1 MKRKILIG
9 LAALAVL
16 LVGALALGQDR
27 LVDHVIRQRLQQ
39 KPDQAYL
46 ARDGRVRVLLCGT
59 GSPEVSAAQAQAC
72 TLVAA
77 GGKLFL
83 FDVGDGA
90 VHALAQDK
98 VPVNQLTRAFIT
110 HYHSDH
116 FGDLGPLINS
126 SWIWGRKIPLEIQG
140 PVGMNQVLAGITQA
154 YALDEGYRAA
164 NMPHLNAA
172 RAVARGVPMEI
183 QFPAGQNT
191 VRVYDQ
197 DGVTVDANVVVHD
210 PVKPALG
217 YTISYAGKK
226 VFVSGDT
233 EISPV
238 YFDAMKGADLVVHEA
253 YATHMVR
260 RAIPQ
265 LRAGPQFRSRSDR
278 ADDCLSRRHRRPGQ
292 AGRTGGR
299 EAPRPHPPDPLPRW
313 LPGPPPLRGRDQRSL
328 SRQADRRRGRD
339 ADRPVTRR
347 HLPSGADQP

>member
-1 MKRKILIG
+1 MKRKILI
-9 LAALAVL
+9 AAATLAVL

-39 KPDQAYL
+39 KPDQTYL
-46 ARDGRVRVLLCGT
+46 ARDGRIRVLLCGT
-59 GSPEVSAAQAQAC
+59 GSPEVSAAKAQSC

-98 VPVNQLTRAFIT
+98 VPVNQLTRAFVT

-126 SWIWGRKIPLEIQG
+126 SWIWGRKTPLEIQG
-140 PVGMNQVLAGITQA
+140 PAGMNQVLAGITQA

-172 RAVARGVPMEI
+172 RPVARGVPMEI
-183 QFPAGQNT
+183 EFPAGQNT
-191 VRVYDQ
+191 VRVYDR

-233 EISPV
+233 EISPI
-238 YFDAMKGADLVVHEA
+238 YFDAMKNADLVVHEA

-265 LRAGPQFRSRSDR
+265 LRALGRNFEAEVTERTIAYH
-278 ADDCLSRRHRRPGQ
+278 ADTVALARQAEQ
-292 AGRTGGR
+292 AGVKHLVLTHLI
-299 EAPRPHPPDPLPRW
+299 PYPDGFLARR
-313 LPGPPPLRGRDQRSL
+313 LFVEGISDHYRGKL
-328 SRQADRRRGRD
+328 T
-339 ADRPVTRR
+339 V
-347 HLPSGADQP
+347 GADGMLIVL